1 MGFLSLL
8 EVASMPVVQVLL
20 IGTLGAF
27 MATDYLNLLCTETR
41 KSLNKIVFAI
51 FTPAL
56 MFASL
61 SKTVTFQDLINW
73 WFMFVNVG
81 LIFFFGG
88 LLAWIAIKLLKP
100 RPHLEGLIM
109 ATCASGNLGN
119 LLLII
124 IPAICNEDGGPFGD
138 NHEACSS
145 LGLSYASLSMALG
158 GFFIWTY
165 CYQLIKNSALKHKV
179 NPISNEIAKRP
190 NKDLDGDHNITL
202 LLEGG
207 QSEKSDSIIGGEN
220 ERVSSEANSSKLEM
234 EKTSTL
240 ISVYEF
246 FKQILMELMA
256 PPTFGALIG
265 FVFGSIPWLRDLL
278 VGKDAPLRV
287 IQDSI
292 KLLGDGTIPCITLI
306 LGGNLVQGLRS
317 SSMRK
322 STITAVVCIK
332 CIFLPMI
339 GIGVV
344 KVAGI
349 LGFLPAD
356 PLYRYVLMIQFVLP
370 PAMNIST
377 MTQLF
382 DIAQEECS
390 VLFLWTYLMAC
401 VSITVW
407 STVFIAILS

>member
-1 MGFLSLL
+1 
-8 EVASMPVVQVLL
+8 MPVIQVLL

-27 MATDYLNLLCTETR
+27 MATDYLDLLNTETR

-61 SKTVTFQDLINW
+61 SKTVTFQDLISW

-81 LIFFFGG
+81 LTFFFGG
-88 LLAWIAIKLLKP
+88 FLAWIAIKLLKP
-100 RPHLEGLIM
+100 RPQLEGLIM

-124 IPAICNEDGGPFGD
+124 IPAICNEDGGPFGED
-138 NHEACSS
+138 HEACSS
-145 LGLSYASLSMALG
+145 LGLSYASVSMALG

-165 CYQLIKNSALKHKV
+165 CYQVIKNSALKYKTV
-179 NPISNEIAKRP
+179 PTNEIEQRP
-190 NKDLDGDHNITL
+190 NKDLDSDNTTL

-207 QSEKSDSIIGGEN
+207 QSQKSESILAEDESVKKKSLVG
-220 ERVSSEANSSKLEM
+220 RVFDML
-234 EKTSTL
+234 
-240 ISVYEF
+240 
-246 FKQILMELMA
+246 KQILIELMA
-256 PPTFGALIG
+256 PPTFGAIIG
-265 FVFGSIPWLRDLL
+265 FVVGSIPWLRDLL
-278 VGKDAPLRV
+278 VGKEAPLHV
-287 IQDSI
+287 IQDSL

-306 LGGNLVQGLRS
+306 LGGNLVEGLRS
-317 SSMRK
+317 SSLRK
-322 STITAVVCIK
+322 STIVAVVCIK
-332 CIFLPMI
+332 CVFLPII

-344 KVAGI
+344 KVAGM

-356 PLYRYVLMIQFVLP
+356 PLYSYVLMIQFVLP
-370 PAMNIST
+370 PGMNIST

-390 VLFLWTYLMAC
+390 VLFLWTYVMAC
-401 VSITVW
+401 VSITTW